1 MDDGESLVSM
11 NGTHVSFIGN
21 DCENIPDFLGD
32 TYGQMAK
39 RLDLSFNLLSAH
51 RGRLTTSL
59 GERRAC
65 HARSASYR
73 LPRTPPPRR
82 LAAST
87 PRINASHQRLA
98 TAHGSPPRELPVVA
112 RG

>member
-39 RLDLSFNLLSAH
+39 RLDLSFNLLRYVGNFSP
-51 RGRLTTSL
+51 RFFMNTQRY
-59 GERRAC
+59 AC
-65 HARSASYR
+65 R
-73 LPRTPPPRR
+73 
-82 LAAST
+82 
-87 PRINASHQRLA
+87 
-98 TAHGSPPRELPVVA
+98 
-112 RG
+112 

>member
-39 RLDLSFNLLSAH
+39 RLDLSFNLLSLSH
-51 RGRLTTSL
+51 
-59 GERRAC
+59 
-65 HARSASYR
+65 
-73 LPRTPPPRR
+73 PPR
-82 LAAST
+82 LLPSPAHATTAST
-87 PRINASHQRLA
+87 RRINASHQRLA
-98 TAHGSPPRELPVVA
+98 TAHGSPPRELPVVT